1 MPISFYIF
9 LLASF
14 VSLIPAYYDHGETWD
29 AIRSGLGKKREHVQ
43 KLAALWAVP
52 VLIIAGTV
60 FLGIESLKSGW
71 QTEQAALDYRRATN
85 NLGQAESQLKAA
97 TNALAQAKAGML
109 PASTI
114 PPSK

>member
-1 MPISFYIF
+1 VPISFYIF

-14 VSLIPAYYDHGETWD
+14 VSLIPAFYDGGATWD
-29 AIRSGLGKKREHVQ
+29 ATRSGLGNKRAHAQ

-52 VLIIAGTV
+52 VLIMTGTV
-60 FLGIESLKSGW
+60 VLGIESLKSGW

-97 TNALAQAKAGML
+97 TNALAPAKAGML
-109 PASTI
+109 PASTM